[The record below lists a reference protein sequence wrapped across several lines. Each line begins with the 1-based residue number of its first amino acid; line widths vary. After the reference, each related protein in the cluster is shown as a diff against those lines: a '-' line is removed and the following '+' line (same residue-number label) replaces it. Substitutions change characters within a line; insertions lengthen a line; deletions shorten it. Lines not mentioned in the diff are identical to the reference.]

1 MSKKVT
7 VRTEEWGRVHIPLE
21 EAGVKDLGLK
31 CDTCGG
37 RDAPFWVLT
46 LGYYEW
52 HFCSLTCLRN
62 HIIVRRSE

>member
-7 VRTEEWGRVHIPLE
+7 VRTEECDRVHIPLE

-37 RDAPFWVLT
+37 RDAPVSYTHLT
-46 LGYYEW
+46 LPTTPY
-52 HFCSLTCLRN
+52 
-62 HIIVRRSE
+62 V